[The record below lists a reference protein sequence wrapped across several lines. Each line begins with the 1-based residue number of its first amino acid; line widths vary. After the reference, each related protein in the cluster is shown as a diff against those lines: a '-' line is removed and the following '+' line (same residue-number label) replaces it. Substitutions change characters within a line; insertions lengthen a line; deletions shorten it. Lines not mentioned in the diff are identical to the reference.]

1 MILTELVINNI
12 GPFAE
17 PTKINFEENITVLT
31 GANDSGKSSILNA
44 IELLYGMKA
53 NKKHLNETDVNLD
66 RIGNCESTWE
76 SDEKITCEG
85 TFIVTDVSGEH
96 VRNLP
101 ANSEIK
107 FICVLAPNC
116 RRIGAIYFRKTIGNG
131 GWSQGGSVSIESFPQ
146 IIRLPMKSRIRSVI
160 DLNEPNDTELEFLRS
175 AFGPQFNYQ
184 KYSNLS
190 DGAYYSNLSKAKGDV
205 NSKLR
210 RFLPPSM
217 TMEFDFQNVGGERDK
232 LSIQLRDNHEGHTPL
247 ELRGS
252 GIKTLVSLMA
262 ALLSTELN
270 DQHHLILLDEPE
282 MSLHADA
289 QHRIRAV
296 LEALSEKKNVQ
307 VIYATHSP
315 SMINPFLTNSIR
327 VVSRTNNGSYA
338 TSTINSR
345 PIDENFMAVR
355 SSLGLLPSDSLLYGP
370 VTLIVEGPTEVI
382 GLPIILKRLWEKKIA
397 GFELVDKIL
406 PQVHFLDGC
415 GDSFD
420 QLCKLAIS
428 HGTKPVVFLDGDKA
442 GSRLNKLR
450 SRFPQVPIVLLEGA
464 SEFEEIVPMPNYI
477 EALRNVMSEFHDDA
491 DKQLTEESFTLWEN
505 ENQLPQQMAFTKR
518 IDRWVQDTIGLSVEK
533 PRVMKEVLR
542 VVPVEKVKYTKIA
555 ELVDRLVSQL
565 T

>member
-217 TMEFDFQNVGGERDK
+217 TMEFDFQNVGGERD
-232 LSIQLRDNHEGHTPL
+232 
-247 ELRGS
+247 
-252 GIKTLVSLMA
+252 
-262 ALLSTELN
+262 
-270 DQHHLILLDEPE
+270 
-282 MSLHADA
+282 
-289 QHRIRAV
+289 
-296 LEALSEKKNVQ
+296 
-307 VIYATHSP
+307 
-315 SMINPFLTNSIR
+315 
-327 VVSRTNNGSYA
+327 
-338 TSTINSR
+338 
-345 PIDENFMAVR
+345 
-355 SSLGLLPSDSLLYGP
+355 
-370 VTLIVEGPTEVI
+370 
-382 GLPIILKRLWEKKIA
+382 
-397 GFELVDKIL
+397 
-406 PQVHFLDGC
+406 
-415 GDSFD
+415 
-420 QLCKLAIS
+420 
-428 HGTKPVVFLDGDKA
+428 
-442 GSRLNKLR
+442 
-450 SRFPQVPIVLLEGA
+450 
-464 SEFEEIVPMPNYI
+464 
-477 EALRNVMSEFHDDA
+477 
-491 DKQLTEESFTLWEN
+491 
-505 ENQLPQQMAFTKR
+505 
-518 IDRWVQDTIGLSVEK
+518 
-533 PRVMKEVLR
+533 
-542 VVPVEKVKYTKIA
+542 
-555 ELVDRLVSQL
+555 
-565 T
+565 